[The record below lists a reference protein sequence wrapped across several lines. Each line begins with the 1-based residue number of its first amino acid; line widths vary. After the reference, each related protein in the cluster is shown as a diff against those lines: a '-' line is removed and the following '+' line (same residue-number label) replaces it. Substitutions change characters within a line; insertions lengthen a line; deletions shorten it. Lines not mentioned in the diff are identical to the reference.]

1 MKKIIAIA
9 TVLVLAFALVACAP
23 STFGVESDD
32 TGIHAV
38 AENGADGS
46 ANGNITIGKGSGLC
60 INHIVEKGAF
70 HVKATDSKGAVVF
83 DEDITDNVANFVE
96 VQGDFEVVITAK
108 GATGTIDIIAYD
120 IEAQAAADAS
130 LGDALESAGVSLG
143 DSAKLKSLRSALR
156 ASSGYPL
163 DARLAPAWR
172 LPTC

>member
-130 LGDALESAGVSLG
+130 LGDALESAGVSLA
-143 DSAKLKSLRSALR
+143 DSAKLK
-156 ASSGYPL
+156 
-163 DARLAPAWR
+163 
-172 LPTC
+172 